1 MGRRGVAG
9 TGHSWFLAPTSMSL
23 RCVTASSEAD
33 HGALTDRSANELPG
47 VGLRAPGRWRRT
59 GAGPVPVDQRRR
71 DSGTG
76 REPVVGGPRAGM
88 RGRDWAW
95 LVLGLVLGL
104 GARWWL
110 TGEELLPST
119 FR

>member
-1 MGRRGVAG
+1 M
-9 TGHSWFLAPTSMSL
+9 
-23 RCVTASSEAD
+23 
-33 HGALTDRSANELPG
+33 
-47 VGLRAPGRWRRT
+47 
-59 GAGPVPVDQRRR
+59 
-71 DSGTG
+71 
-76 REPVVGGPRAGM
+76 GGPRAGM